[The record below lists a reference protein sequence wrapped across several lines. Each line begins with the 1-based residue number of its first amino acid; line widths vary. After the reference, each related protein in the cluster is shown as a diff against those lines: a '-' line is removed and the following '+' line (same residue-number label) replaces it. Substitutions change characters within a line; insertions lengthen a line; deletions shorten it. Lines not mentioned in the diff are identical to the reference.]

1 MGSLSAALVPKETNP
16 SAAASVGG
24 DGGEEGQAL
33 WSHLYKNMGDPSIE
47 GAHPGRCSHL
57 LSPSG
62 TECGHYFML
71 ISILQ
76 LYSKSLLWISVKSYQ
91 NK

>member
-1 MGSLSAALVPKETNP
+1 MGSLSAALVPSETNP

-24 DGGEEGQAL
+24 DGGEEGQTL
-33 WSHLYKNMGDPSIE
+33 RSYQYENMGYPATK
-47 GAHPGRCSHL
+47 GAHTARCSHL

-62 TECGHYFML
+62 TESGHYFML